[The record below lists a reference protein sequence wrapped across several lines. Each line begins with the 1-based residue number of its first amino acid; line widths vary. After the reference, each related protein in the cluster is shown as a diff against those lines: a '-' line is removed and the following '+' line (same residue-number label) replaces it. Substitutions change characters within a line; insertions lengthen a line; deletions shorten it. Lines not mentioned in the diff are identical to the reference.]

1 MITEVRMPKLGMAMK
16 KGAVTRWLR
25 GEGDPVEEGADL
37 LEVSTEKITAVVPA
51 PASGVLGRV
60 VAESGRELPVG
71 ALLAL
76 IGAEGDQFP
85 PAGEPATPAAA
96 PAQPGAV
103 PAVSGATP
111 ATGAGV
117 AGEGGGGAPAPASP
131 AARRRAKELGV
142 DIALVQP
149 GTPGKRIMV
158 DDVEAFAE
166 AAEAG
171 TAVAGPA
178 AAAGAAGAG
187 AAGAGAEAGPGAAAG
202 VAEPSAAPQAPSG
215 RVVPFVGIRKVV
227 AERLTESLR
236 TTAQVTIAREVEAG
250 GLVARRAALAAGF
263 EAATGLRLTYTDL
276 LVQTVAGLLGEHPL
290 LNATLTEQ
298 GIVVPD
304 TVHMGVAVAL
314 DDGLIVPVIRDAGRR
329 PLAEI
334 ARDRAD
340 LAAKAQAGTLSLDE
354 VEGGTFT
361 ISNLGSFGADAFTPI
376 VNPPQCAILG
386 VGRIVDKPVVV
397 QGRVEVRPLLWL
409 SLTFDHRIV
418 DGAPAA
424 RFLQGLDE
432 RLRTGA

>member
-16 KGAVTRWLR
+16 TGVVSKWLK

-37 LEVSTEKITAVVPA
+37 FELSTEKITAVVPA
-51 PASGVLGRV
+51 PVSGILGRV
-60 VAESGRELPVG
+60 VAEPGRELPVG

-76 IGAEGDQFP
+76 LGAEGDPFP
-85 PAGEPATPAAA
+85 PAAELAVAPPARPAEAPAQAAPAAGAAA
-96 PAQPGAV
+96 PTA
-103 PAVSGATP
+103 
-111 ATGAGV
+111 GAG
-117 AGEGGGGAPAPASP
+117 AARGGGGGAPVSP

-142 DIALVQP
+142 DVDLVP
-149 GTPGKRIMV
+149 PSAPGKRAMV
-158 DDVEAFAE
+158 DDVEAC
-166 AAEAG
+166 AA
-171 TAVAGPA
+171 AGPA
-178 AAAGAAGAG
+178 AA
-187 AAGAGAEAGPGAAAG
+187 
-202 VAEPSAAPQAPSG
+202 QAPSG
-215 RVVPFVGIRKVV
+215 QVVPFAGIRKVV
-227 AERLTESLR
+227 AERLSESLR
-236 TTAQVTIAREVEAG
+236 TTAQVTISREVEAG

-276 LVQTVAGLLGEHPL
+276 LVQAVAGLLGEHPL

-298 GIVVPD
+298 GIVCPPE
-304 TVHMGVAVAL
+304 VHMGVAVAL

-329 PLAEI
+329 PLAEL

-354 VEGGTFT
+354 IEGGTFT

-386 VGRIVDKPVVV
+386 VGRIVDKPVAVE
-397 QGRVEVRPLLWL
+397 GRVEVRPMLWL

-424 RFLQGLDE
+424 RFLFELDQ
-432 RLRTGA
+432 RLRGGA